1 MLRRCGVYGAS
12 GRFFNQVMKPIS
24 DELIIGDDADRL
36 AGRKAKSVTVVRNG
50 GFEIGFSG
58 GSIFFRCGAVNAE
71 EAGDFNF
78 ALLALTLA
86 SMGSGQ
92 AFHLSEPVTRSALSR
107 VRHYARILQ
116 VMKPN
121 VFYSPVVLCPNVIED
136 RPPAGSESIVCLS
149 GGVDS
154 TYAAMIRADAFKY
167 AMFVR
172 GADYPLS
179 ATNILEGL
187 EQRATTISQALGLT
201 PIVVYSNLKD
211 YLSQYGLQHTGF
223 LAACLYFT
231 GRKFTGAGWAA
242 DDPYWGELVVHPWGN
257 NAGLAQ
263 CLSLAGRP
271 ISHIGGGVSRSEKV
285 VEIARRHP
293 SLFADITVC
302 YKFRETADNC
312 GHCEKCMRTRL
323 NLQAIGDERTRAEC
337 ETMLFGNRADLPSY
351 VRKVRIP
358 EDAKRLKRAV
368 LNYQDL
374 SIALPEGELKQCVD
388 AHLAKLMSA
397 GHFAKERTLLQRIFG

>member
-1 MLRRCGVYGAS
+1 
-12 GRFFNQVMKPIS
+12 MKPIS
-24 DELIIGDDADRL
+24 DELMIGDDARSIV
-36 AGRKAKSVTVVRNG
+36 GRRAKSVTVARNDN
-50 GFEIGFSG
+50 GFEIRFAG
-58 GSIFFRCGAVNAE
+58 GSIFFRCPAVNLQE
-71 EAGDFNF
+71 TRDFNF
-78 ALLALTLA
+78 ALLALALV
-86 SMGSGQ
+86 SMSTGH
-92 AFHLSEPVTRSALSR
+92 AFHLSEPVTSSGLSQ
-107 VRHYARILQ
+107 VRLYARVLQ

-121 VFYSPVVLCPNVIED
+121 IFYSPVVLCPNVIED
-136 RPPAGSESIVCLS
+136 RPPAGTDSIVCLS

-154 TYAAMIRADAFKY
+154 TYAAMIRRDDFKY

-187 EQRATTISQALGLT
+187 AQRATRISQDLGLA
-201 PIVVYSNLKD
+201 PIIVDSNLKD
-211 YLSQYGLQHTGF
+211 YLSEYGLQHTGF

-231 GRKFTGAGWAA
+231 GSKFAGAGWAA
-242 DDPYWGELVVHPWGN
+242 DDPHWGELVVYPWGN

-271 ISHIGGGVSRSEKV
+271 ISHIGGSLSRSEKV
-285 VEIARRHP
+285 VEIARQHS
-293 SLFADITVC
+293 SLFTNISVC

-312 GHCEKCMRTRL
+312 GRCEKCMRTRL
-323 NLQAIGDERTRAEC
+323 NLQAIGDEQTRVAC
-337 ETMLFGNRADLPSY
+337 ETMLFGNQADLTSY

-368 LNYQDL
+368 FNYQEL
-374 SIALPEGELKQCVD
+374 SIALPEGELKKCVD
-388 AHLAKLMSA
+388 AHLAKLMAA